1 MASTITDL
9 QSGSLE
15 QRREGVNVLTK
26 EQQFN
31 TSILRFRSN
40 SSDLLVYAGRVVNDN
55 FFDENLLD
63 ENVSGSITSAPNHYA
78 EKRTLGQSNGSDNVF
93 TDIRDFDPVEYLEDQ
108 GLALYPIILTAAGF
122 ADPIVD
128 DGSVGVFE
136 TRREVAGVNFIP
148 AYAKRGAKASFT
160 DSVESTGKKLYFLV
174 QENPRDR
181 SEYPKAEVYFEIGDY
196 DTTLVEVSTYQDQES
211 PDILPFI
218 DSSDSAEASEWTNED
233 TMNLVSHVSD
243 PEISAVLAGSRA
255 GSYKSKRDTVSATAG
270 WTFLNVLN
278 GTDSIVY
285 SDRM

>member
-9 QSGSLE
+9 QLGSLE

-78 EKRTLGQSNGSDNVF
+78 ERRTLGQSDGSDNVF
-93 TDIRDFDPVEYLEDQ
+93 TDIRDFDPVEYLDDQ

-128 DGSVGVFE
+128 DGSIGVFE

-160 DSVESTGKKLYFLV
+160 DAVESTGKKWYAIK
-174 QENPRDR
+174 QEKPRDHDV
-181 SEYPKAEVYFEIGDY
+181 YPRAEVYFEVGDS
-196 DTTLVEVSTYQDQES
+196 DFSPIEVLTYQDQDPS
-211 PDILPFI
+211 GTLPFI
-218 DSSDSAEASEWTNED
+218 DSTDSAEASEWSVED
-233 TMNLVSHVSD
+233 TLNAESHSSD
-243 PEISAVLAGSRA
+243 PEISAILAGSRA
-255 GSYKSKRDTVSATAG
+255 GSYKSKRDTVSTSTG